1 MDQTNGR
8 RDWIDNVNGATIG
21 DVNAERDS
29 ALIGNETVATG
40 EFFVG
45 RRRKVDPSSLSFD
58 AAGNRDFV
66 AVNLF
71 GGEQRPIRN
80 SDFATNFK
88 MRGIEAAQRFGFVVR
103 DVDAGNPSR
112 KDMNAGRQ
120 GS

>member
-1 MDQTNGR
+1 MDETNRGR
-8 RDWIDNVNGATIG
+8 GWIDNINGAAIG

-45 RRRKVDPSSLSFD
+45 RRRKIDPPSPSFG
-58 AAGNRDFV
+58 AAGNRDSV

-88 MRGIEAAQRFGFVVR
+88 MRGIKTAQRFGFFV
-103 DVDAGNPSR
+103 
-112 KDMNAGRQ
+112 
-120 GS
+120 